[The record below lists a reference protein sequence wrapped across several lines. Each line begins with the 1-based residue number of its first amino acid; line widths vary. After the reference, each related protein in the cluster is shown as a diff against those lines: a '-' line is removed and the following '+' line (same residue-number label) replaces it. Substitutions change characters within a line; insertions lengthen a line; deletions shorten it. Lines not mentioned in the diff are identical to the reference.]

1 MDGIQ
6 KLPGFT
12 RQAGRK
18 PIEYLVI
25 AYLRLITS
33 GNRLRSERKFLEKAI
48 VIINRILGHP
58 CCDDETAVVDLITP
72 YDNQIT
78 TSLKN
83 ILLGGEIVRR
93 SFRHSLF
100 RLLDLLNKYLYDC
113 CTETLTVNFTT
124 AAATDV
130 TVNFTDVVTGQ
141 VLYTTTTVGGASQ
154 AINLPARYFG
164 PGALVKVCMN
174 VINAPTAPA
183 VDTVSAGATTVVSSG
198 VVGQVCATTLGP
210 IQPTYTVTQA

>member
-12 RQAGRK
+12 RKPGRK
-18 PIEYLVI
+18 PIEPLVA

-48 VIINRILGHP
+48 AIINRILGHP
-58 CCDDETAVVDLITP
+58 CCDDALAEVDLITP
-72 YDNQIT
+72 NENQIT

-83 ILLGGEIVRR
+83 ILLGGAIVRR

-113 CTETLTVNFTT
+113 CTETLTVAFTT
-124 AAATDV
+124 ALPANV
-130 TVNFTDVVTGQ
+130 TVNFTDVVTGD
-141 VLYTTTTVGGASQ
+141 VLFSTTTTGGASQ
-154 AINLPARYFG
+154 SIILPSKYFG

-174 VINAPTAPA
+174 VITAPTAPA
-183 VDTVSAGATTVVSSG
+183 VITVSSGATAIVSSG
-198 VVGQVCATTLGP
+198 VVGQICATTLSP
-210 IQPTYTVTQA
+210 VQASYTVTQA